1 MTYSAHTVICG
12 AGILGLTIARE
23 LLKAGCDDIIIFD
36 KEPRPGKHAS
46 GRNSG
51 VLHAGIYYD
60 PGTLKAK
67 MCLEGNLRMQA
78 YCQENGLPLFESGK
92 VIVARTKDELPVL
105 NELEKRATAN
115 SGTVEMIDEQ
125 QLAEIEPNARTVERA
140 LYSPLTAV
148 VDPKMI
154 LTAMQ
159 RGLEQSGKVRFFFD
173 TRFTGA
179 GKNKVHTSQGDICF
193 KLFINAAGAFSDKV
207 AQAFG
212 IAKNYRLLPFKGIY
226 RVLKK
231 PAADKI
237 RGSIY
242 PVPNIKNPFLGVHFT
257 RSVHGDVYVGPT
269 AIPAFGRENY
279 GLLKGLDSEFLS
291 ILFRDL
297 HMFFKND
304 KFRNI
309 ALDEPRKYLFKY
321 FFKDAA
327 RLVKHI
333 APCDVLPSSK
343 SGIRPQL
350 VDIRT
355 NRLVMDFV
363 IERFENTVHILNA
376 ISPAFTSSM
385 YFAEL
390 VVSQYVNAKL
400 ATASNSCLS

>member
-1 MTYSAHTVICG
+1 MYSAHTVICG
-12 AGILGLTIARE
+12 AGVVGLTIARE
-23 LLKAGCDDIIIFD
+23 LIRQGCDDIIVFD
-36 KEPRPGKHAS
+36 KEPEPGKHAS

-67 MCLEGNLRMQA
+67 MCLEGNRRMRT
-78 YCQENGLPLFESGK
+78 YCEENGLPLFKSGK
-92 VIVARTKDELPVL
+92 VIVARSADELDTL
-105 NELEKRATAN
+105 DELQRRATAN
-115 SGTVEMIDEQ
+115 GGVVEMIDEK

-140 LYSPLTAV
+140 LHSPLTAV
-148 VDPKMI
+148 VDPKAI
-154 LTAMQ
+154 LTAM
-159 RGLEQSGKVRFFFD
+159 RHELEHSGKVRFFFD

-179 GKNKVHTSQGDICF
+179 AADAVETSQGKIGY

-212 IAKNYRLLPFKGIY
+212 IAQNYRLLPFKGIY

-257 RSVHGDVYVGPT
+257 RSVHGNVYLGPT

-279 GLLKGLDSEFLS
+279 GILKGLDAESLT
-291 ILFRDL
+291 ILFRDMR
-297 HMFFKND
+297 MFLDNE
-304 KFRNI
+304 KFRTI
-309 ALDEPRKYLFKY
+309 ALEEPRKYFFKY
-321 FFKDAA
+321 FFNDAA
-327 RLVKHI
+327 KLVKHI
-333 APCDVLPSSK
+333 VPHDVLPSSK
-343 SGIRPQL
+343 AGIRPQL
-350 VDIRT
+350 VDVKT
-355 NRLVMDFV
+355 SSLVMDFV
-363 IERFENTVHILNA
+363 VERFNNTVHVLNS

-390 VVSQYVNAKL
+390 VVKEHV
-400 ATASNSCLS
+400 TVV

>member
-1 MTYSAHTVICG
+1 MYTADVVICG

-23 LLKAGCDDIIIFD
+23 LVKSGHTDIIIFD
-36 KEPRPGKHAS
+36 KEDGLGYHAS

-67 MCLEGNLRMQA
+67 MCLTGNQRMQA
-78 YCQENGLPLFESGK
+78 YCEEHDLPLFKSGK
-92 VIVARTKDELPVL
+92 VIVARDESELPTL
-105 NELEKRATAN
+105 DELEKRAKAN
-115 SGTVEMIDEQ
+115 GATVEMIDEAR
-125 QLAEIEPNARTVERA
+125 LAEIEPNAKTVKRA

-148 VDPKMI
+148 VDPKAI
-154 LTAMQ
+154 LKKM
-159 RGLEQSGKVRFFFD
+159 REELESSGKVRFFFG
-173 TRFTGA
+173 TKFLSA
-179 GKNKVHTSQGDICF
+179 GTNLVRTNQGDIGYG
-193 KLFINAAGAFSDKV
+193 LFINAAGAFSDKV
-207 AQAFG
+207 AQSFG

-237 RGSIY
+237 KGSIY

-279 GLLKGLDSEFLS
+279 GILKGIDSEFFS

-297 HMFFKND
+297 HMFLENE
-304 KFRNI
+304 KFRGV
-309 ALDEPRKYLFKY
+309 ALEEPKKY
-321 FFKDAA
+321 FFKSFFEDAKK
-327 RLVKHI
+327 LVKHI
-333 APCDVLPSSK
+333 APNDVMSSSK
-343 SGIRPQL
+343 VGIRPQL
-350 VDIRT
+350 VDIET
-355 NRLVMDFV
+355 NELVMDFV
-363 IERFENTVHILNA
+363 VEKHENTIHILNS

-390 VVSQYVNAKL
+390 VVKEYVEK
-400 ATASNSCLS
+400 T

>member
-1 MTYSAHTVICG
+1 MFSAHTVICG

-23 LLKAGCDDIIIFD
+23 LVKAGCDDIIIFD
-36 KEPRPGKHAS
+36 KEPELGKHAS

-67 MCLEGNLRMQA
+67 MCLEGNRRMQA
-78 YCQENGLPLFESGK
+78 YCEENNLPLFKSGK
-92 VIVARTKDELPVL
+92 VIVARTEDELPTL
-105 NELEKRATAN
+105 DELKRRATAN
-115 SGTVEMIDEQ
+115 GGTVEMIDEQ
-125 QLAEIEPNARTVERA
+125 QLAEIEPNAKTVWRA
-140 LYSPLTAV
+140 LHSPLTAV
-148 VDPKMI
+148 VDPKAI
-154 LTAMQ
+154 LAAI
-159 RGLEQSGKVRFFFD
+159 RKELEATGKVRFFFN
-173 TRFTGA
+173 THFTGA
-179 GKNKVHTSQGDICF
+179 GKNCLTTNQGKIEY

-207 AQAFG
+207 AQSYG

-279 GLLKGLDSEFLS
+279 GILKGLDSEFLS
-291 ILFRDL
+291 ILFRDM
-297 HMFFKND
+297 HMFFENE

-309 ALDEPRKYLFKY
+309 ALEEPRKYFFKY
-321 FFKDAA
+321 FFEDAA

-333 APCDVLPSSK
+333 APNDVLPSSK
-343 SGIRPQL
+343 AGIRPQL
-350 VDIRT
+350 VDIET
-355 NRLVMDFV
+355 NELVMDFV
-363 IERFENTVHILNA
+363 IEKFENTVHILNS

-390 VVSQYVNAKL
+390 VVDKYVSK
-400 ATASNSCLS
+400 S